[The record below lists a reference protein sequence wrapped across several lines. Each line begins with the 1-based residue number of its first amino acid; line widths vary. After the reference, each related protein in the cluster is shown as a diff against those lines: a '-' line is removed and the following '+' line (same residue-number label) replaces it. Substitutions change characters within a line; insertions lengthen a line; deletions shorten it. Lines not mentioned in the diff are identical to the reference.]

1 MPRRSSRPAVP
12 AVSGLDALT
21 GTPNSGAASVVPQP
35 EPETEAPAAAPE
47 PTPAAEQA
55 PVPATASAHSPTPR
69 PRARVTDPDEIQPRR
84 RENRAADLAVKV
96 FVYFSEEDE
105 ATLEALT
112 EKWQCSRSEVLRV
125 LVRRARAQH
134 LRD

>member
-21 GTPNSGAASVVPQP
+21 GSQNPDPAQAASQ
-35 EPETEAPAAAPE
+35 PETEAPAAAPE
-47 PTPAAEQA
+47 PTSAAEQA
-55 PVPATASAHSPTPR
+55 PVPATATTHSPATR
-69 PRARVTDPDEIQPRR
+69 SRARVTDPDEIQPRR

-96 FVYFSEEDE
+96 FVYFSLEDE

-112 EKWQCSRSEVLRV
+112 EQWQCSRSEVLRV